1 MKEIYYTYNN
11 EAIAAC
17 IFLEVL
23 QKQRTMDITR
33 ACLVLPFLMD
43 DRTVKYLQHMVNVIR
58 LETFVNEQTRLFT
71 SFNKRYLSLLPITI
85 NSLIILNQNNQV
97 GFTKDQVSI
106 KDEFEL
112 NEIDMGLRFAQIRK
126 VTPLLMSILDN
137 YTTIELYRILKIQL

>member
-23 QKQRTMDITR
+23 QRQQIMDIPR
-33 ACLVLPFLMD
+33 VCLVLPFLMD
-43 DRTVKYLQHMVNVIR
+43 DRTVKYLMDIDEVTR
-58 LETFVNEQTRLFT
+58 LEFIVNEQSRLFT

-85 NSLIILNQNNQV
+85 NSLIILDQNKQV
-97 GFTKDQVSI
+97 GFTRNEVYI
-106 KDEFEL
+106 KNEF
-112 NEIDMGLRFAQIRK
+112 NCNGIDMGHRFDKIRN
-126 VTPLLMSILDN
+126 VIPLLLSLLDI

>member
-23 QKQRTMDITR
+23 QKQQIMDIPR
-33 ACLVLPFLMD
+33 VCLVLPFLMD
-43 DRTVKYLQHMVNVIR
+43 DRTVKCLMDIDEVTR
-58 LETFVNEQTRLFT
+58 LEFIVNEQSRLFT

-85 NSLIILNQNNQV
+85 NSLIILDQNKQV
-97 GFTKDQVSI
+97 GFTRNEVYI
-106 KDEFEL
+106 KNEF
-112 NEIDMGLRFAQIRK
+112 NCNGIDMGHRFDRIRNAI
-126 VTPLLMSILDN
+126 PLLLSLLDI